1 MPSARARIAAL
12 AAVFAVLIP
21 LSAPAE
27 TLRSELG
34 ISAVVVSSV
43 ATSYDPARPA
53 GQRLAL
59 EAANGGS
66 LDLNSVG
73 LYVQDERYL
82 DAGAAE
88 RAIEARLRGSSEP
101 VVVSL
106 VF

>member
-12 AAVFAVLIP
+12 AAVLVALFP
-21 LSAPAE
+21 LAAPAE
-27 TLRSELG
+27 TLRSEVT
-34 ISAVVVSSV
+34 ISALVVSSI
-43 ATSYDPARPA
+43 ATSYDPARPP

-59 EAANGGS
+59 TGEGGA
-66 LDLNSVG
+66 LDLTTVG
-73 LYVQDERYL
+73 LYVQDERFL

-88 RAIEARLRGSSEP
+88 RAIEARLRASREP